1 MVWILPSWF
10 VLQHELLFFF
20 PHCSASV
27 FSFLLIPFLL
37 ITVKAFSSSSFV
49 LLNGSRQA
57 LHPCFSWS
65 LICGLF
71 LSLHHRLFSS
81 FLQICCTTVLP
92 SLLLTFV
99 VSPNWSYALL
109 LCSGLACNFPS
120 SNMAH
125 SCFFHLS
132 PRASITF
139 TAFFFCSY
147 LSTFW
152 TQWGT
157 MST

>member
-1 MVWILPSWF
+1 MQP
-10 VLQHELLFFF
+10 LLWCESCCLGLYSNMSCWGFF
-20 PHCSASV
+20 PHCFASG

-49 LLNGSRQA
+49 LLNSSRQA
-57 LHPCFSWS
+57 LRPHFSWS
-65 LICGLF
+65 LIHGLY

-81 FLQICCTTVLP
+81 FLYICCITVLP

-109 LCSGLACNFPS
+109 LCSGLVCSFAS

-139 TAFFFCSY
+139 TAFFFCSE

-152 TQWGT
+152 SQ
-157 MST
+157 